1 MSLGE
6 GNKGMEDIQ
15 KLISAQRAFYGTGS
29 TRDVDFRIKSLKQL
43 KQAVTDYEDRI
54 YQALWED
61 LHKSAYE
68 GYLTEMVMVLQELR
82 YHIRHLRKWVKP
94 VKVSTPIHL
103 FGSKSCIIYEP
114 LGVVLVVAPWNYPFQ
129 LLINP
134 LVGALAAGNCVILK
148 TSEFTPRVAF
158 VVEEMIRSVFEPEHV
173 AVVHG
178 GREVNQALWAE
189 RFDHI
194 FFTGSP
200 ALGKVV
206 MKAAAEYLTPVTLE
220 LGGKS
225 PCIVN
230 EDADI
235 DCAAKRIAW
244 GKCLNAGQT
253 CIAPDYLLVHSR
265 VKNELLD
272 KIGFYFR
279 QFYGEQPEHSPDY
292 PRIIT
297 VEAVDRIVRLM
308 NKGRIVCGGK
318 VIREERYIAP
328 TILDDVSADDPVM
341 GEEIFGPLLPVMAFE
356 QLDEAIKY
364 INEHEKPLALYYF
377 GKSARVK
384 EVIAKT
390 SSGGVCVNDTIMH
403 IANSHLP
410 FGGVGHSG
418 IGKYHG
424 FESFGLFS
432 NRRSV
437 LDSSVFW
444 DVPFKYAPFR
454 SIKLLKKIMK

>member
-1 MSLGE
+1 
-6 GNKGMEDIQ
+6 MEDIQ
-15 KLISAQRAFYGTGS
+15 ELIRTQRAFYETGI
-29 TRDVDFRIKSLKQL
+29 TREVDFRIKKLKRLQQVI
-43 KQAVTDYEDRI
+43 KEYEERI
-54 YQALWED
+54 YLALWED

-94 VKVSTPIHL
+94 VKVATPIHL
-103 FGSKSCIIYEP
+103 FGSKSRIIYQP
-114 LGVVLVVAPWNYPFQ
+114 LGMVLIVAPWNYPFQ
-129 LLINP
+129 LLLNP

-148 TSEFTPRVAF
+148 TSEFAPRVAA
-158 VVEEMIRSVFEPEHV
+158 VVEEIIRSAFEPEYI

-178 GREVNQALWAE
+178 GREVNQALWAQ

-206 MKAAAEYLTPVTLE
+206 MKAAAENLTTVTLE

-235 DCAAKRIAW
+235 NCAAKRIAW

-253 CIAPDYLLVHSR
+253 CIAPDYLFVHTR
-265 VKNELLD
+265 IKNELLD
-272 KIGFYFR
+272 KIGYYFC
-279 QFYGEQPEHSPDY
+279 QFYGEQPEKSLDY

-297 VEAVDRIVRLM
+297 LDAVERIARLM
-308 NKGRIVCGGK
+308 KSGRIIYGGK
-318 VIREERYIAP
+318 IIREERYIAP
-328 TILDDVSADDPVM
+328 TILDNISPDDPIM
-341 GEEIFGPLLPVMAFE
+341 QEEIFGPLLPVMEFE
-356 QLDEAIKY
+356 QLDEAIQY
-364 INEHEKPLALYYF
+364 INKHEKPLALYYF
-377 GKSARVK
+377 GTSAHAK

-403 IANSHLP
+403 IANAHLP
-410 FGGVGHSG
+410 FGGVGNSG

-424 FESFGLFS
+424 FESFEIFS

-437 LDSSVFW
+437 LKSSVFF
-444 DVPFKYAPFR
+444 DIPFKYPPFR
-454 SIKLLKKIMK
+454 SIQLLKKIMK